1 MKMKKMVG
9 ALALTAALAMGTAP
23 AFAASA
29 STPDPATDAFS
40 ENGSTEIKAKVD
52 NVNPAIRATVPLQ
65 VTVVFGSH
73 EGSDIIGPNSSAY
86 KITNV
91 GTGNIKLTEAEITDM
106 SSVFTSSALNM
117 TEGANKYGVFNS
129 SSFAW
134 EKPTTGDHL
143 NFSIAAGTFKNYLTT
158 GHKASQ
164 ATGAGVETQIM
175 TDATAWPAGG
185 IQINTG
191 ADLPI
196 TLGGVA
202 YFNSTF
208 TQDNLTDTLCKI
220 KYTIASAA

>member
-91 GTGNIKLTEAEITDM
+91 GTGNIKLTEAEITDVN
-106 SSVFTSSALNM
+106 SVFTMSPLK
-117 TEGANKYGVFNS
+117 TYGADKYKLYDSGSRGYAF
-129 SSFAW
+129 
-134 EKPTTGDHL
+134 PTSGDHL
-143 NFSIAAGTFKNYLTT
+143 VFTFKADTVSTFLTDS
-158 GHKASQ
+158 HKLSQ
-164 ATGAGVETQIM
+164 ASSSAADDKDVLETPS
-175 TDATAWPAGG
+175 TWPTGG

-196 TLGGVA
+196 ELGGAA
-202 YFNSTF
+202 YFTNTF
-208 TQDNLTDTLCKI
+208 TQDDLTDTLCKI
-220 KYTIASAA
+220 KYTIAAAA